1 MFQSVRLQLGVND
14 LVKIRRMILIL
25 AIFSLGW
32 MLNTVLTNF
41 IYYDAEKPL
50 SFGFVPFLKSPE
62 RLSPSDHIKESQIHV
77 YDNKVV
83 IDATGAQWAEFTD
96 TNSMDP
102 FLDETSNSI
111 EVAPQ
116 SPADIKVGDI
126 ISYKSGL
133 TGGLI
138 VHRVISKDVD
148 DNGIFFIVKG
158 DNNAQQDP
166 EKIRFN
172 QVHGILI
179 GIIY

>member
-25 AIFSLGW
+25 VIFSLGW

-111 EVAPQ
+111 EVAPK

-133 TGGLI
+133 TGGLV

-158 DNNAQQDP
+158 DNNARQDP